1 MKAIG
6 KPYAGK
12 PLPTAVGIDEGVQV
26 KHLWLKYCGTGG
38 KPAGKLRK
46 QTST

>member
-12 PLPTAVGIDEGVQV
+12 PLPTAVGIDEGVRRLI
-26 KHLWLKYCGTGG
+26 HG
-38 KPAGKLRK
+38 
-46 QTST
+46 

>member
-12 PLPTAVGIDEGVQV
+12 PHVRFDEGVQV